1 MRSSILNF
9 LYRTGV
15 VFFGFASLL
24 LLQGLV
30 GGNAA
35 LLPSAALLAAFAAL
49 TYRCYT
55 LSAKATGKQ
64 QSPAGPPA
72 VKAAQP
78 LPAYSGK
85 AQVRSAGKRA
95 A

>member
-1 MRSSILNF
+1 M
-9 LYRTGV
+9 
-15 VFFGFASLL
+15 
-24 LLQGLV
+24 
-30 GGNAA
+30 
-35 LLPSAALLAAFAAL
+35 LPTAVLLAVFAAL

-55 LSAKATGKQ
+55 LSARAGGRQ
-64 QSPAGPPA
+64 QNPVGPPA
-72 VKAAQP
+72 VKAVQP